1 MMGSG
6 ARFLISALVAMT
18 SANPGFPV
26 FEVRRRS
33 EDEPL
38 WPMKPNPDSRG
49 RRAEKDA
56 IALAKAEAKR
66 QRKAEKRTKDKKALN
81 ANVTGLAP

>member
-1 MMGSG
+1 
-6 ARFLISALVAMT
+6 
-18 SANPGFPV
+18 
-26 FEVRRRS
+26 
-33 EDEPL
+33 
-38 WPMKPNPDSRG
+38 MKPNPDSRG

-66 QRKAEKRTKDKKALN
+66 QRKAEKRAKDKKALN